1 MINAA
6 HGGNDLGLDIRLD
19 LSASLNPM
27 GMPESVRAA
36 AVASAGSWESYPDPM
51 CRGLRKKLAEKLG
64 EDMENIVC
72 GNGAD
77 DLIYRMASAL
87 KPQRALICAP
97 TFAEYGKALRE
108 NGCEVRE
115 HILRESE
122 DFCLTERI
130 LGKLS
135 GVDMVIICTPN
146 NPTGMTVP
154 RELMERIAAECEKNG
169 TYLIADESFIGFTGR
184 EKELT
189 ALNYLGIHTI
199 VLRSFTKLY
208 AMAGLRLG
216 YAVCGSRA
224 AADSI
229 ASAGQY
235 WSVSAPAQAAGI
247 AALDEEGYVSK
258 TVSLISEERQ
268 FFISE
273 LSAMGCKVYPSEADY
288 ILFRSIPQLGEKLLA
303 EGILIRSC
311 KDYSGLDGSFFRTAV
326 GLHDDNEA
334 LVCAVRR
341 CLDG

>member
-19 LSASLNPM
+19 LSANLNPM

-36 AVASAGSWESYPDPM
+36 AVASADCWERYPDPM
-51 CRGLRKKLAEKLG
+51 CRELREKLAEKLG
-64 EDMENIVC
+64 EDMEKIVC

-77 DLIYRMASAL
+77 DLIYRIASAL
-87 KPQRALICAP
+87 KPRRVLICAP

-108 NGCEVRE
+108 NGCELRE
-115 HILRESE
+115 HILRENE
-122 DFCLTERI
+122 NFCLTERI
-130 LGKLS
+130 LGELS
-135 GVDMVIICTPN
+135 GVDMAVICTPN
-146 NPTGMTVP
+146 NPTGITVP

-169 TYLIADESFIGFTGR
+169 TYLLADESFIGFTGR
-184 EKELT
+184 KRELT
-189 ALNYLGIHTI
+189 ALNLPGSHVI

-216 YAVCGSRA
+216 YAVCGSTDTAEKIA
-224 AADSI
+224 A
-229 ASAGQY
+229 AGQY

-247 AALDEEGYVSK
+247 AALDEADYVRR
-258 TVSLISEERQ
+258 TVSLIAEGRKYLS
-268 FFISE
+268 SE
-273 LSAMGCKVYPSEADY
+273 LSALGCRVYPSEADY
-288 ILFRSIPQLGEKLLA
+288 ILFRSIPELGEKLLCD
-303 EGILIRSC
+303 GILVRSC
-311 KDYSGLDGSFFRTAV
+311 KDYRGLDGSFFRTAV